1 MDDRHQAA
9 RRKLEH
15 AVLSGPGHLEPDV
28 RAALASGEGVP
39 EELRALAGKV
49 AREAYRVTDAD
60 FGPPRSRYTEDQLFE
75 AVVSAAVGAAR
86 LRLDAALRA
95 LDEA

>member
-1 MDDRHQAA
+1 MDDRHRDA
-9 RRKLEH
+9 RRRLED
-15 AVLSGPGHLEPDV
+15 AVLSGPGHLEPEV
-28 RAALASGEGVP
+28 RAAIAAGRDVP

-60 FGPPRSRYTEDQLFE
+60 FGPARSRYTEDQVFE

-86 LRLDAALRA
+86 ERLDAAWRA
-95 LDEA
+95 LEDA